1 MGAPPAIVN
10 AVVDALAHLGVTHMG
25 DSDSAGSGLGGAEGE
40 GGGGVVGGYKTPITI
55 AQAIDDISHNRYV
68 LPAIQREFVWRPE
81 QITALF
87 DSLMRGYPIST
98 FLFWKV
104 EPPRVGDF
112 KFYKFLDD
120 YHGRDKRH
128 NDPWKPASGSQGV
141 TAVLDGQQRLTA
153 LNIGLRG
160 SYAWKRKWGRWRSD
174 HAWPPRW
181 LYLNLKQPAK
191 TKTDVEDKYDFR
203 FLTLTAEQATEQ
215 NRRNDQEHWFHPSWL
230 LPWKDLT
237 AVMEYIHQH
246 SLWES
251 RHSIECLSRLF
262 SVIHQDRLISYYEET
277 EQDIE
282 KVLNIFIR
290 VNSGGTV
297 LSYSDLLLSMATA
310 AFTKVDARDEI
321 HGCVDELNKVG
332 RGFAFNK
339 DLVLKSCLVLTG
351 VPGIGFKVRNFTAD
365 NMARIESEWSKTRGA
380 LRTAAI
386 LLSRMGYDL
395 HTLTASSVLIPIAHY
410 VYQRGLTEHHI
421 RRSGFEAD
429 ASAIRDWTR
438 RALLK
443 RGTFGAGL
451 DTTLRKARE
460 TIDEKCRDGFSSSAM
475 DAAFASVGRPLRF
488 VEEELDDLLDGT
500 GGTAFSVLALLFP
513 DFDLTNKFHVDHVF
527 PQARFTVPQFRKA
540 KVAEEHWQDYKD
552 RRDRVANLQFLTE
565 SENLEKGAK
574 LPALWLLKHRRGHE
588 LGKGGDLHDLPDGMV
603 GFLEWY
609 EARRER
615 MKTRLAEL
623 LGVTLGSGMAVEE
636 AE

>member
-1 MGAPPAIVN
+1 MA
-10 AVVDALAHLGVTHMG
+10 
-25 DSDSAGSGLGGAEGE
+25 
-40 GGGGVVGGYKTPITI
+40 YKTPITI
-55 AQAIDDISHNRYV
+55 AEAINDISHNRYV
-68 LPAIQREFVWRPE
+68 LPAIQRGFVWRPG

-112 KFYKFLDD
+112 KFYRFLDD

-128 NDPWKPASGSQGV
+128 NLPWTPSGSQGV

-160 SYAWKRKWGRWRSD
+160 SYAWKLPYYQARFD
-174 HAWPPRW
+174 HAWPTRR
-181 LYLNLKQPAK
+181 LYLNLKQPAT

-203 FLTLTAEQATEQ
+203 FLTLTAEQAVERNKQ
-215 NRRNDQEHWFHPSWL
+215 NDQEHWFHPSGV

-237 AVMEYIHQH
+237 AVMEYIRQH

-251 RHSIECLSRLF
+251 RYSIECLSRLF
-262 SVIHQDRLISYYEET
+262 SVIHQDGLISYYEET

-310 AFTKVDARDEI
+310 AFTTIDAREEV
-321 HGCVDELNKVG
+321 HECVDELNKVR

-339 DLVLKSCLVLTG
+339 DLVLKSCLVLAG
-351 VPGIGFKVRNFTAD
+351 VSGIGFKVRNFTSD
-365 NMARIESEWSKTRGA
+365 NMARIESEWSKIRSA
-380 LRTAAI
+380 LRTAATV
-386 LLSRMGYDL
+386 LSRMGYDS
-395 HTLTASSVLIPIAHY
+395 HTLTANSVLIPIAHY
-410 VYQRGLTEHHI
+410 VYRRGLTEHHI
-421 RRSGFEAD
+421 HKSSFDAD
-429 ASAIRDWTR
+429 ARAIRDWTR

-451 DTTLRKARE
+451 DTTLRKVRD
-460 TIDEKCRDGFSSSAM
+460 TINEECRAGFSSSAM
-475 DAAFASVGRPLRF
+475 DAALASIGRPLRF
-488 VEEELDDLLDGT
+488 VEEELDDLLDGK
-500 GGTAFSVLALLFP
+500 GGPAFSVLAHLFP
-513 DFDLTNKFHVDHVF
+513 DFDLANKFHVDHVF
-527 PQARFTVPQFRKA
+527 PRARFTIPQFKKA
-540 KVAEEHWQDYKD
+540 GVPEEDWQDYKD

-574 LPALWLLKHRRGHE
+574 LPSDWLREHGRADQLGNRGD
-588 LGKGGDLHDLPDGMV
+588 LGKPPDGMV

-615 MKTRLAEL
+615 MKIRLAKM
-623 LGVTLGSGMAVEE
+623 LGVTLGSGEGIHAPSNDGVGSP
-636 AE
+636 AGAS

>member
-1 MGAPPAIVN
+1 MA
-10 AVVDALAHLGVTHMG
+10 
-25 DSDSAGSGLGGAEGE
+25 GE
-40 GGGGVVGGYKTPITI
+40 GGGGVSGAYKTPITI
-55 AQAIDDISHNRYV
+55 AQAIDEISHNRYV
-68 LPAIQREFVWRPE
+68 LPAIQREFVWRPG

-128 NDPWKPASGSQGV
+128 NLPFKPAGSQGV

-160 SYAWKRKWGRWRSD
+160 SYAWKLKWGRWWSD
-174 HAWPPRW
+174 HAWPQRW
-181 LYLNLKQPAK
+181 LYLNLKQPAT

-203 FLTLTAEQATEQ
+203 FLTTRPEEATEQ
-215 NRRNDQEHWFHPSWL
+215 NRRNDEEHWIRPSEV
-230 LPWKDLT
+230 LPWKNLKD
-237 AVMEYIHQH
+237 VMHYLSAH
-246 SLWES
+246 SLFDS
-251 RHSIECLSRLF
+251 HYSIDCLSRLF
-262 SVIHQDRLISYYEET
+262 SVIHQDGLISYYEET

-310 AFTKVDARDEI
+310 AFTTIDAREEV

-332 RGFAFNK
+332 RGFAFTK
-339 DLVLKSCLVLTG
+339 DLVLKSCLVLAGIT
-351 VPGIGFKVRNFTAD
+351 GIGFKVRNFTAD
-365 NMARIESEWSKTRGA
+365 NMARIESEWTTIRSG

-386 LLSRMGYDL
+386 LLSRMGYDS
-395 HTLTASSVLIPIAHY
+395 HTLTANSVLIPIAYY
-410 VYQRGLTEHHI
+410 VYRRRLTEHHI
-421 RRSGFEAD
+421 LRSGFDAD
-429 ASAIRDWTR
+429 ASAIGDWTR

-451 DTTLRKARE
+451 DTTLRKARA
-460 TIDEKCRDGFSSSAM
+460 TIDEECSKSFSSSAM
-475 DAAFASVGRPLRF
+475 DVAFASVGRPLRF
-488 VEEELDDLLDGT
+488 VEEELDDLLDGR

-540 KVAEEHWQDYKD
+540 GVPEECWQDCKD

-565 SENLEKGAK
+565 SDNLEKGANV
-574 LPALWLLKHRRGHE
+574 PSDWIRQHGRGDD
-588 LGKGGDLHDLPDGMV
+588 LRKQGDLGRLPDDMA
-603 GFLEWY
+603 GFLDWY

-615 MKTRLAEL
+615 LKMRLAAL
-623 LGVTLGSGMAVEE
+623 LGVTLGSGAAVED

>member
-1 MGAPPAIVN
+1 MAFQA
-10 AVVDALAHLGVTHMG
+10 
-25 DSDSAGSGLGGAEGE
+25 
-40 GGGGVVGGYKTPITI
+40 PITI
-55 AQAIDDISHNRYV
+55 AQALSHISRNRYV

-81 QITALF
+81 QITTLF
-87 DSLMRGYPIST
+87 DSLMRGYPIGT

-104 EPPRVGDF
+104 EPPRVSDF

-120 YHGRDKRH
+120 YHQRDKRH

-141 TAVLDGQQRLTA
+141 TAVLDGQQRFTA

-160 SYAWKRKWGRWRSD
+160 SYAWKRKYYRWGSD
-174 HAWPPRW
+174 HAFPTRR
-181 LYLNLKQPAK
+181 LYLNLKQPAS
-191 TKTDVEDKYDFR
+191 TRTDVEDKYNFR
-203 FLTLTAEQATEQ
+203 FLTKESAAKQ
-215 NRRNDQEHWFHPSWL
+215 NDHEHWFHPSVVL
-230 LPWKDLT
+230 DWKSLKD
-237 AVMEYIHQH
+237 VMKYLSKH

-251 RHSIECLSRLF
+251 DYSQECLSRLF
-262 SVIHQDRLISYYEET
+262 EIIHQNGLISYYEES

-310 AFTKVDARDEI
+310 AWTKIDAREEI
-321 HGCVDELNKVG
+321 HGCVDQLNKV
-332 RGFAFNK
+332 RSGFAFNK
-339 DLVLKSCLVLTG
+339 DLVLKSCLVLAG

-365 NMARIESEWSKTRGA
+365 NMAMIESEWSKIRTA

-386 LLSRMGYDL
+386 LLSRMGYDS
-395 HTLTASSVLIPIAHY
+395 HTLTANSVLIPIAHY

-421 RRSGFEAD
+421 RKSNFHTD

-460 TIDEKCRDGFSSSAM
+460 TIDEECRDGFSSSAI

-488 VEEELDDLLDGT
+488 VEEELDDLLDGR

-513 DFDLTNKFHVDHVF
+513 DFDLANKFHVDHVF
-527 PQARFTVPQFRKA
+527 PQARFTVPQLRKA
-540 KVAEEHWQDYKD
+540 GVAEDHWQDYKD
-552 RRDRVANLQFLTE
+552 RRDRVANLQFLTA

-574 LPALWLLKHRRGHE
+574 LPSDWLWQNGRCDQLRKR
-588 LGKGGDLHDLPDGMV
+588 GDLETLPSGMV

-609 EARRER
+609 EARRAR
-615 MKTRLAEL
+615 MKMRLAEL
-623 LGVTLGSGMAVEE
+623 LDVPLNSGATVEE
-636 AE
+636 AD